1 MYESLYDPE
10 IMASTSI
17 HRSFRFRNL
26 LRVIQ
31 LRYISGKKILEARLI
46 DLRSSRARHSGSSCV
61 IKFKII
67 WDPTGDGQIPREAA
81 IRL

>member
-1 MYESLYDPE
+1 MRASMILRLWPLQ
-10 IMASTSI
+10 ASTEASESGI
-17 HRSFRFRNL
+17 L

-46 DLRSSRARHSGSSCV
+46 DVSSSRARHSGSSCV

-81 IRL
+81 IKL

>member
-1 MYESLYDPE
+1 MYQRIYESLYDPE

-31 LRYISGKKILEARLI
+31 LRHISGKKILEARLI
-46 DLRSSRARHSGSSCV
+46 ELRSSRAGYSGSSCV

-67 WDPTGDGQIPREAA
+67 
-81 IRL
+81 